1 MTQTRSITADKTA
14 MDAAPSDEK
23 GLFLTVKREV
33 IDTDMKSDI
42 SNFGVMLES
51 PVQAF
56 GNPSLPPAPL
66 VPSGLQRYHSAPSS
80 FLHSLNDDA
89 FLQVSIPLD
98 SSSNSR
104 TSNSFIAPFFPEG
117 LTAIIEQMENEK
129 LGTSG
134 ANLNE
139 EFDPYMD
146 TARHDYGK
154 RAALSAAMLTGK
166 PETNWQVPTEAFIPD
181 TFQSFSPA
189 PKNNS
194 PAQLSAAAMQE
205 VNERSPTGMAIQS
218 MMSSEESISGTSED
232 TNYGHGSKT
241 PMYSRDDFFLLSDT
255 SVNLPTSPGS
265 MSGKRHRG
273 VPDGGANTSGQIAE
287 GSIRSRPGVAG
298 SLTRHMSLPVG
309 KTQMRPGVEDTS
321 FLETVSGTRAKRGCA
336 THPRSIAER
345 VRRTRISERMRKLQG
360 VVPNMDKQTNTSE
373 MLDEAVEYIRSLQKK
388 VQELTNIVV
397 ELRGQEYSRDDS

>member
-1 MTQTRSITADKTA
+1 

-23 GLFLTVKREV
+23 GLLFTVKSEV

-56 GNPSLPPAPL
+56 VNPSLPPAPL

-89 FLQVSIPLD
+89 FLQVSSPLD

-129 LGTSG
+129 LGTSST
-134 ANLNE
+134 NLNE
-139 EFDPYMD
+139 EFDPYID
-146 TARHDYGK
+146 AARHDYGK
-154 RAALSAAMLTGK
+154 RAALSAAMLQTGK

-181 TFQSFSPA
+181 TFQSFFPA
-189 PKNNS
+189 LKNNL

-218 MMSSEESISGTSED
+218 MMSSEESMSGTSED

-241 PMYSRDDFFLLSDT
+241 PMYSRDDSFLLSDT

-273 VPDGGANTSGQIAE
+273 VPGGGASTSGQIAE

-309 KTQMRPGVEDTS
+309 RTQMRPVGEDTS

-345 VRRTRISERMRKLQG
+345 VRRTRISERMKKLQG

-388 VQELTNIVV
+388 VQELTNIVI

>member
-1 MTQTRSITADKTA
+1 

-23 GLFLTVKREV
+23 GLFLTVKSEV
-33 IDTDMKSDI
+33 IDTDMKSDM

-56 GNPSLPPAPL
+56 VNPSLPPAPL

-89 FLQVSIPLD
+89 FLQVSSPLD
-98 SSSNSR
+98 TSSNSR

-129 LGTSG
+129 LGT
-134 ANLNE
+134 
-139 EFDPYMD
+139 
-146 TARHDYGK
+146 R
-154 RAALSAAMLTGK
+154 
-166 PETNWQVPTEAFIPD
+166 
-181 TFQSFSPA
+181 
-189 PKNNS
+189 
-194 PAQLSAAAMQE
+194 
-205 VNERSPTGMAIQS
+205 
-218 MMSSEESISGTSED
+218 TSED

-241 PMYSRDDFFLLSDT
+241 PMYSRDDSFLLSDT
-255 SVNLPTSPGS
+255 SVNLPTSPG
-265 MSGKRHRG
+265 
-273 VPDGGANTSGQIAE
+273 GGANTSGQIAE
-287 GSIRSRPGVAG
+287 SSIRSRPGVAG

-345 VRRTRISERMRKLQG
+345 VRRTRISERMKKLQG

-397 ELRGQEYSRDDS
+397 ELRGQGYSRDDS